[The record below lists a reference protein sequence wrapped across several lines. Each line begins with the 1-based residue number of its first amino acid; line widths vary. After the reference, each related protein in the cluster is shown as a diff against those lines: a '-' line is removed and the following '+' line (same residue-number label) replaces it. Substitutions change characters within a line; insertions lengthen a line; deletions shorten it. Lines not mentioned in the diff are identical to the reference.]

1 MQKTILNIQNVSKN
15 FDGITALNDFS
26 CQVQEKNILGL
37 IGPNG
42 AGKTTLFNV
51 LTGFI
56 PCDTGKADLKDRDIL
71 KMSPY
76 QIYNLGMVRTFQ
88 ILRLIR
94 QMSVLD
100 NVRLAFPHQKG
111 ESLFNVFT
119 RNHRIKEQESA
130 FTDKAMDLLKWAGLR
145 EKAHNMAG
153 SLSYGQQKL
162 LSLICCLTSEP
173 DILLLDEPVAGIN
186 PNMIDKILEIIRDV
200 PNQDRT
206 VILIE
211 HNMDV
216 VMSICDQVIF
226 MDTGKKISEGTP
238 EEVREDPKVIEAYLK

>member
-15 FDGITALNDFS
+15 FDGITALDDFS
-26 CQVQEKNILGL
+26 CKVQEKNILGL

-56 PCDTGKADLKDRDIL
+56 PCDAGEADLKGRDIL
-71 KMSPY
+71 KMTPY

-100 NVRLAFPHQKG
+100 NVKFAFPHQKG

-119 RNHRIKEQESA
+119 RNRSLRKQETT
-130 FTDKAMDLLKWAGLR
+130 FTEKAMELLKWAGL
-145 EKAHNMAG
+145 ENKAQDMAE

-162 LSLICCLTSEP
+162 LSLICCLASEP

-186 PNMIDKILEIIRDV
+186 PNMIDKILEIISDI
-200 PNQDRT
+200 PKQGRT

-216 VMSICDQVIF
+216 VLSICDRVIF
-226 MDTGKKISEGTP
+226 MDTGRKISEGTP
-238 EEVREDPKVIEAYLK
+238 EEVREDPQVIEAYLK

>member
-15 FDGITALNDFS
+15 FDGITALDDFS
-26 CQVQEKNILGL
+26 CQVPEKNILGL

-56 PCDTGKADLKDRDIL
+56 QCDAGEAGMKGRNIL
-71 KMSPY
+71 KMSPS
-76 QIYNLGMVRTFQ
+76 QIYNIGMVRTFQ

-94 QMSVLD
+94 QLSVLD

-111 ESLFNVFT
+111 ESIINVFT
-119 RNHRIKEQESA
+119 RNRSITRQEST
-130 FTDKAMDLLKWAGLR
+130 FTDKAMELLKWAGLAD
-145 EKAHNMAG
+145 KAEDMAG

-162 LSLICCLTSEP
+162 LSLICCLASEP

-186 PNMIDKILEIIRDV
+186 PSMIDKILEIIGDI

-206 VILIE
+206 VMLIE

-216 VMSICDQVIF
+216 VMSICDRVIF
-226 MDTGKKISEGTP
+226 MDTGRKISEGTP
-238 EEVREDPKVIEAYLK
+238 DEVREDPQVIEAYLT